1 MGCVCV
7 CERERERERQRQRQT
22 DREMSIKR
30 LNFPSGSFSRE
41 SRMSIYD
48 VIGTGS
54 AAILDC
60 WQIARLR
67 DAWAFQLVAW
77 NLSTVFSA
85 PFVAKTVSKC
95 LQERKTSWKDLSCI
109 LADLSVIKWAHGQC
123 HRILFHMFTYCHCL
137 KKACKWTV
145 IDRIHAKLLERHL
158 IIFLDFVRIRQDCGL
173 IWFQLSNYSRGYYNF
188 VP

>member
-1 MGCVCV
+1 
-7 CERERERERQRQRQT
+7 
-22 DREMSIKR
+22 MSIKR
-30 LNFPSGSFSRE
+30 LNFPSGFFLRG

-85 PFVAKTVSKC
+85 LFVAKTVWKC
-95 LQERKTSWKDLSCI
+95 LQEQKTSWKDLSCI

-123 HRILFHMFTYCHCL
+123 RRILSFHMFTYCHCL
-137 KKACKWTV
+137 KKAYKWTV
-145 IDRIHAKLLERHL
+145 IGRIHAKLLERHL
-158 IIFLDFVRIRQDCGL
+158 IIFLDFVRVRQDCSL
-173 IWFQLSNYSRGYYNF
+173 IWFHLSNHSHSHSRRYYNF
-188 VP
+188 VLWSW